1 MDDIRI
7 LESAEDYERYRE
19 LIRYCF
25 SDEFSQTAPLFNF
38 FGENDLSY
46 GLYEEGVLN
55 SGIISRNFTSNLWG
69 EPIHLNGITYVASAP
84 EARNRGHIR
93 ILMERILKD
102 AYASGARA
110 SALYPFLFRFYAK
123 FGYGS
128 VGPVYAYRFRP
139 EDIRPDVISRVGGS
153 FEPLTGGREELDKT
167 EKIGLFAR
175 RFDEAQRLYNQ
186 WVRNYTLGIELPY
199 TGEQYRRYLGTQNE
213 QAYLYRNSDGEA
225 VGFIQYKM
233 RPAREDN
240 VKIQVN
246 RFAYSS
252 EEGFRAL
259 IGFLARHR
267 NQCLE
272 IRLYLPSDVPLQPIM
287 QEPRIRASRL
297 TEWMARP
304 LAVPELLQMK
314 LRTSGF
320 SGTLRFSLQDPV
332 IEENTATYTVNSG
345 ELSVSAFTGENEI
358 SFESFSSLLFG
369 GYTWRHLSLTGQ
381 VPSASDGLLTPKTE
395 AELSALFGP
404 APALMFGEEF

>member
-1 MDDIRI
+1 MDDVRI
-7 LESAEDYERYRE
+7 LESAEDYERFRE

-38 FGENDLSY
+38 FGDSDISY

-55 SGIISRNFTSNLWG
+55 SAIISRSFTSHLWG

-93 ILMERILKD
+93 ILMERILQD

-123 FGYGS
+123 FGYGNA
-128 VGPVYAYRFRP
+128 GPVYAYRFRP
-139 EDIRPDVISRVGGS
+139 EDIRPEVLSRIGGG

-175 RFDEAQRLYNQ
+175 RFDEAQRLYNE

-199 TGEQYRRYLGTQNE
+199 TAEQYRRYLGTQNE
-213 QAYLYRNSDGEA
+213 QAYLYRNPDGEA

-233 RPAREDN
+233 TPAREDN
-240 VKIQVN
+240 VKIRVS
-246 RFAYSS
+246 RFAYTS

-259 IGFLARHR
+259 VGFLARHR

-272 IRLYLPSDVPLQPIM
+272 IKLSLPSDVPLQLIM

-297 TEWMARP
+297 ADWMARP
-304 LAVPELLQMK
+304 LAVPELLQM
-314 LRTSGF
+314 RIRASGF

-332 IEENTATYTVNSG
+332 IEENTATYTINSG
-345 ELSVSAFTGENEI
+345 QLSVSAFTGENEL
-358 SFESFSSLLFG
+358 SFESFASLLFG
-369 GYTWRHLSLTGQ
+369 GYTWRNLSLSGR
-381 VPSASDGLLTPKTE
+381 VPSAADGLLTPKTE
-395 AELSALFGP
+395 AELAALFGP